1 MEFSKK
7 IVNISKT
14 DFTFRQVTLKYLESY
29 EFYKISVNEMKSLKA
44 LEIIRKIKI
53 LPITVKIKEE
63 TEEVKETENVQE
75 ETETKP
81 KTKRKSK

>member
-44 LEIIRKIKI
+44 LEIIGKIKI
-53 LPITVKIKEE
+53 LPG
-63 TEEVKETENVQE
+63 QFG
-75 ETETKP
+75 
-81 KTKRKSK
+81 

>member
-44 LEIIRKIKI
+44 LEIIGKIKI
-53 LPITVKIKEE
+53 LPITVKMKEE